1 MSDPLDLDALA
12 EVAGK
17 AMPGNWTAR
26 KMTPWAGELSGK
38 RPAGVVTDATA
49 DEIKAVNP
57 DSPYGAPFVA
67 GEILDDATAEHI
79 ATFDPPTVLT
89 LLAALKEAQEQLAE
103 LFESVADYD
112 NARSGQPGV
121 DWTHIQR
128 VAEAVRAINRSE
140 AP

>member
-1 MSDPLDLDALA
+1 MTDDHKADPLDLDALEA
-12 EVAGK
+12 I
-17 AMPGNWTAR
+17 AR
-26 KMTPWAGELSGK
+26 KATPGPWFSDLRYGREGYFLSEASDQLGITEFT
-38 RPAGVVTDATA
+38 RDT
-49 DEIKAVNP
+49 
-57 DSPYGAPFVA
+57 
-67 GEILDDATAEHI
+67 EHI
-79 ATFDPPTVLT
+79 ANFDPPTVLA